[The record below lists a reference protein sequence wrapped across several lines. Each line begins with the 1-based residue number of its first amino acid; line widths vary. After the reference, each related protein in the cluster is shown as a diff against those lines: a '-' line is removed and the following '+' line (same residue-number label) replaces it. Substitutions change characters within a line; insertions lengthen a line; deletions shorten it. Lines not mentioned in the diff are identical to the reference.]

1 MIPNGVHLW
10 PLEAG
15 NGDWAV
21 GRILLGRAGP
31 VELATEVKVKAPLEE
46 GCCGWVGPRTESPGY
61 FLKPLSD

>member
-21 GRILLGRAGP
+21 GRILLGRAGL
-31 VELATEVKVKAPLEE
+31 VELTTVAKVESPLEE
-46 GCCGWVGPRTESPGY
+46 G
-61 FLKPLSD
+61 